1 LFLYSVSI
9 SVSIRWKPGRSQFV
23 PEQPS
28 STKNTGFG
36 KWFFLAYS
44 RRIAFWERDLSRI
57 NSPKQHWLST

>member
-1 LFLYSVSI
+1 
-9 SVSIRWKPGRSQFV
+9 V

-28 STKNTGFG
+28 STKDTGFG